1 MSFGCSVG
9 DFVTLGTTS
18 WKLYK
23 LYKDAPGSLQSLSLD
38 LLSFHAVL
46 KEAEE
51 TLFARPLPPSK
62 QQGLKA
68 VHDSCYG
75 VLTDLQNLVDK
86 YENMGTQGKRTWERF
101 RWGNEPIAEL
111 RARLTSN
118 TTFLITYMRY
128 RVLFSLKWSASP
140 SGG

>member
-9 DFVTLGTTS
+9 DFVTLGTVT

-23 LYKDAPGSLQSLSLD
+23 SYKEAPGSLQNLSLD

-51 TLFARPLPPSK
+51 TIFERPLSPSK

-75 VLTDLQNLVDK
+75 VLIDLQKLVDK
-86 YENMGTQGKRTWERF
+86 YENMGTQGKRTWERI

-118 TTFLITYMRY
+118 TTFLITYIKH
-128 RVLFSLKWSASP
+128 VIPFL
-140 SGG
+140 